1 MVYAIV
7 AVLLVGSCLNKG
19 HGVVRLNEKDR
30 RSFQRSFREK
40 MNLFNTSRDRAESEV
55 ISVSRGGGME
65 SLRIF
70 CWTCR
75 FFFIDFFYG

>member
-55 ISVSRGGGME
+55 ISVSRGGNGIPQDF
-65 SLRIF
+65 LLDLQI
-70 CWTCR
+70 
-75 FFFIDFFYG
+75 FFY